1 MYRKLDTIFI
11 LAAVVLCA
19 GIAFAPIGA
28 FGQMPRANVV
38 TVEGAATTYHVTDM
52 GGRQLMVAVP
62 SQSVSDIRT
71 NTRDSASLSSQA
83 GQTAGTIQAQVVAVD
98 MQTNTVKV
106 LTQAG
111 QTIKLEMMADD
122 VQIGEQLTLVVPR
135 RP

>member
-1 MYRKLDTIFI
+1 MYRKPDTIFI
-11 LAAVVLCA
+11 LAAVVLCV

-38 TVEGAATTYHVTDM
+38 TVEGATTTYHITDM
-52 GGRQLMVAVP
+52 GGKQLMVSVP
-62 SQSVSDIRT
+62 SQSVADIRT
-71 NTRDSASLSSQA
+71 NTRGAASLSRQSDQA
-83 GQTAGTIQAQVVAVD
+83 AGTITAQVVAVD
-98 MQTNTVKV
+98 MQTNMVKV

-135 RP
+135 